1 MRGAFIHFFLQ
12 LNYWTSG
19 LMIVRKNL
27 YSKVDVYTGEPVV
40 WWSDAL
46 AIVDVGDV
54 RVPPDSVKLQI
65 M

>member
-1 MRGAFIHFFLQ
+1 
-12 LNYWTSG
+12 
-19 LMIVRKNL
+19 MIVRKNL
-27 YSKVDVYTGEPVV
+27 YSKVGVYTGEPVV

-54 RVPPDSVKLQI
+54 RLQSDSVKLQI